1 MKEANLTTKVD
12 FDLYGLAGIRLLDTT
27 PKDTAVVARQLG
39 LNQSELHHE
48 PDLYIRFVDRMPI
61 SSPVHYIGVDEAGF
75 TKDAFLVMR
84 SVHKIPTKVRIP
96 FEQVGTT
103 CEIVCER
110 GLPAVPLL
118 ISILNLT
125 ILNNGTLPLHAS
137 AFRYH
142 GCGILVTGWSKGG
155 KTETLLAFMSNG
167 AEYIGDEW
175 VYLYNDHSRMVGIP
189 EPIRLW
195 QWHLSDMPQY
205 QLKAGTRDRAKL
217 RMLRILIRTLDWPA
231 NGVGKKSS
239 VGMLAGRLRSI
250 LRRQQYVQISPE
262 HLFGEDACSLQ
273 GTLDKVFFVISS
285 DQPGVN
291 VEPVQPQEV
300 AQRII
305 HSLKAEYSD
314 FLSHYTKFKFAFPS
328 KQNEL
333 IEQMQHRQLAALLK
347 VLANKEAYAVYHP
360 YPVHI
365 PTLYEAIK
373 PYCNKGA

>member
-1 MKEANLTTKVD
+1 MKEANLATTVD
-12 FDLYGLAGIRLLDTT
+12 FDLYGLVGIRLLETT
-27 PKDTAVVARQLG
+27 PKDTAVVTRQLG
-39 LNQSELHHE
+39 LDQSELHRE
-48 PDLYIRFVDRMPI
+48 PDLYIRFVDRLPI
-61 SSPVHYIGVDEAGF
+61 TSPVHYIGVDEAGF

-84 SVHKIPTKVRIP
+84 SVHKIPARVQIP
-96 FEQVGTT
+96 FEQVGKP

-125 ILNNGTLPLHAS
+125 ILNNGTLPLHSS
-137 AFRYH
+137 AFRYQD
-142 GCGILVTGWSKGG
+142 CGILVTGWSKGG

-175 VYLYNDHSRMVGIP
+175 IYLHNDQSRMVGIP

-205 QLKAGTRDRAKL
+205 QVKAGNRDRAKL
-217 RMLRILIRTLDWPA
+217 RMLRILIHALDWSV
-231 NGVGKKSS
+231 NGAGKKSS
-239 VGMLAGRLRSI
+239 AGMLAGRLTSI
-250 LRRQQYVQISPE
+250 LKRQQYVQISPE
-262 HLFGEDACSLQ
+262 DLFGKDACSLQ

-285 DQPGVN
+285 DQPGVI
-291 VEPVQPQEV
+291 VEPVRPQEV

-305 HSLKAEYSD
+305 HSLQAEYSD
-314 FLSHYTKFKFAFPS
+314 FLSYYSKFKFAFPS
-328 KQNEL
+328 KRNEL
-333 IEQMQHRQLAALLK
+333 IEQMQDRQLAALQK

-365 PTLYEAIK
+365 PALYEAIK
-373 PYCNKGA
+373 PYCSKGA